1 MKIDK
6 RERNGRNEE
15 DASKVVLG
23 ESKGEDIIGL
33 KELAGTKAAAELTDN
48 WLVNILIVL
57 FQFLYSF
64 GGLILGGIC
73 IIGGILLFINGIS
86 GSTSWSAKLLGI
98 ESGLS
103 DAAPGAILFVV
114 GLFIVVA
121 TRFVIKKPAK
131 HG

>member
-6 RERNGRNEE
+6 SEKNGRNEE

-33 KELAGTKAAAELTDN
+33 KELAGTKAAELTDN

-103 DAAPGAILFVV
+103 DAAPGAILFIV

-121 TRFVIKKPAK
+121 TRFVIKTPAK